1 MNRWARRGLIAVAA
15 LVGVIVV
22 GNVLIVGS
30 YFVAARTVDVTTVPE
45 VDGVGNLAVVDDK
58 VWRGA
63 NPTRDGMRS
72 IAEAG
77 VATVVDLR
85 PNGQRDDD
93 YVRSLGMRPVN
104 IYVPDGQT
112 PRDEDVDRFLRVVRE
127 SDGTVFVHCS
137 SGVGRSGVDV
147 GRVPGAHGR
156 RQRSEHGVDE
166 PRDRPVVVRA
176 DLVRRPRR
184 RQPSQPGGRGAQP
197 VPRRP
202 PSAAEPILTG

>member
-1 MNRWARRGLIAVAA
+1 MNRWVRRSLIAVAA

-72 IAEAG
+72 LAEAG

-137 SGVGRSGVDV
+137 SGVGRSGVMAAAYLARTAGDS
-147 GRVPGAHGR
+147 GPSMALTNLAIGPSSFEQIWYAARGA
-156 RQRSEHGVDE
+156 D
-166 PRDRPVVVRA
+166 DRPNPAVVGLSRFL
-176 DLVRRPRR
+176 DGPRQLLNR
-184 RQPSQPGGRGAQP
+184 
-197 VPRRP
+197 
-202 PSAAEPILTG
+202 LTG